1 MFEAGGP
8 PAGVST
14 TDGNSETKLSFFFR
28 NSSLLLAF
36 LLWVEGLIL
45 FLSTVDF
52 ALIPLVSKEKEKEV
66 LVSLKLKALPWSA
79 RVWQKARHWDTKEES
94 ISAAIFT
101 CSSELRKSQKD
112 QRACH
117 QFPVIYIHPRRPP
130 QKKKK
135 KKKENIHPKKFHSK
149 NFHPKI
155 FTQKIF
161 TQKNCHPNNFHPKF
175 SPKEFS
181 PQKCSPK
188 KISPKKFS
196 P

>member
-1 MFEAGGP
+1 MPLAPLRGSQPTGGIGGRGVGVGAGVDTDPAEAAVENDVEVVAATGVEAGGP
-8 PAGVST
+8 PAGVSA
-14 TDGNSETKLSFFFR
+14 TDGEGETKLSFFFR

-117 QFPVIYIHPRRPP
+117 QFPVSELFELNFITFWFLVSTG
-130 QKKKK
+130 QTGKQ
-135 KKKENIHPKKFHSK
+135 SK
-149 NFHPKI
+149 HLKG
-155 FTQKIF
+155 QL
-161 TQKNCHPNNFHPKF
+161 
-175 SPKEFS
+175 
-181 PQKCSPK
+181 
-188 KISPKKFS
+188 
-196 P
+196 

>member
-1 MFEAGGP
+1 MG
-8 PAGVST
+8 
-14 TDGNSETKLSFFFR
+14 
-28 NSSLLLAF
+28 
-36 LLWVEGLIL
+36 
-45 FLSTVDF
+45 
-52 ALIPLVSKEKEKEV
+52 VSKEKEKEV

-135 KKKENIHPKKFHSK
+135 KKIFTQK
-149 NFHPKI
+149 N

-161 TQKNCHPNNFHPKF
+161 TQIIFT
-175 SPKEFS
+175 
-181 PQKCSPK
+181 QKIVRLS
-188 KISPKKFS
+188 FV
-196 P
+196 